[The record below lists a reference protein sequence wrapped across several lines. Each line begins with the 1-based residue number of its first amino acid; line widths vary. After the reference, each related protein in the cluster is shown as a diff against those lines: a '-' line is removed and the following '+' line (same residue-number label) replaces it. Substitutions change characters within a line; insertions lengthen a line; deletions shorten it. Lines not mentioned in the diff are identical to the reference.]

1 MASSLVWSHTKT
13 VRACNAP
20 EIPPAEWEKHRELL
34 KELYITQNKTLT
46 EVKDCM
52 RTRFGFSPSYVPA
65 PVLPVLK
72 IAIPANHERLL
83 TNLSSTRQ
91 YTRKFDQWQYFKNA

>member
-1 MASSLVWSHTKT
+1 MAFSLVWSHTKT

-46 EVKDCM
+46 EVKDHM

-65 PVLPVLK
+65 PVLPALTMACPGKLTDQSFQYPSVYPEIRALAVLQK
-72 IAIPANHERLL
+72 
-83 TNLSSTRQ
+83 
-91 YTRKFDQWQYFKNA
+91 Y

>member
-1 MASSLVWSHTKT
+1 MASSLVWSHTKA

-34 KELYITQNKTLT
+34 KELYIAQNKTLT
-46 EVKDCM
+46 EVKDHM

-65 PVLPVLK
+65 LVLPALTM
-72 IAIPANHERLL
+72 AYPA
-83 TNLSSTRQ
+83 TMKA
-91 YTRKFDQWQYFKNA
+91 Y